1 MIQQAV
7 DNQYPMFEDLNQIY
21 TQHDA
26 ALKLSGILNSD
37 AIRKKL
43 LEYVLQYTPERVRD
57 TFYIYFLSHLG
68 TTAHSNYGKMKYFG
82 DLIRKVL
89 VAHLTNSFPDQHT
102 YLDKRIHS
110 TGYTF
115 AKTFKKTFNHQVVS
129 QVRMKMIKELQK
141 IKDIHKV
148 DVVQI
153 VKTQLA
159 TDIQNKMLQRSIVI
173 GHGADISK
181 SRNQHMK
188 NRVQSQKLNRKN
200 IINSVSQ
207 MRMINNQK
215 QSLDKQSK
223 KIIE

>member
-1 MIQQAV
+1 
-7 DNQYPMFEDLNQIY
+7 
-21 TQHDA
+21 
-26 ALKLSGILNSD
+26 
-37 AIRKKL
+37 
-43 LEYVLQYTPERVRD
+43 
-57 TFYIYFLSHLG
+57 
-68 TTAHSNYGKMKYFG
+68 
-82 DLIRKVL
+82 
-89 VAHLTNSFPDQHT
+89 
-102 YLDKRIHS
+102 
-110 TGYTF
+110 
-115 AKTFKKTFNHQVVS
+115 
-129 QVRMKMIKELQK
+129 MIKELQK